1 MALLT
6 PDPSLQGHGRA
17 TGLAPADRDTWR
29 GTIESAVMQGDS
41 KRDGSDTER
50 RTEALA
56 DRFLEEYPRYQ
67 YAFVEFL
74 VAHLTDIARAF
85 DGDLQQPLILAV
97 IGQVR
102 LEARKRADDAGAPMP
117 ASEELSITA
126 SRLADVTGI
135 PRETVRRKLSL
146 LEARGWIAKRP
157 DGAWYLV
164 ADGDGN
170 DAPARRHFAGQDAR
184 TRRQVARLVA
194 ELGQLAGKS
203 PR

>member
-1 MALLT
+1 M
-6 PDPSLQGHGRA
+6 
-17 TGLAPADRDTWR
+17 
-29 GTIESAVMQGDS
+29 MQGDS

-102 LEARKRADDAGAPMP
+102 LEARKRAYDAGAPMP
-117 ASEELSITA
+117 SSEELSITA

-146 LEARGWIAKRP
+146 LEARGWIAKRT

-164 ADGDGN
+164 ADPDGN
-170 DAPARRHFAGQDAR
+170 DAPARRHFEEQDKR
-184 TRRQVARLVA
+184 TRRQVARLVT
-194 ELGQLAGKS
+194 ELSHLALPPG
-203 PR
+203 R

>member
-1 MALLT
+1 LF
-6 PDPSLQGHGRA
+6 SLRPPVQCRGRA
-17 TGLAPADRDTWR
+17 IDLAPADRDTGNATVRSAAMR
-29 GTIESAVMQGDS
+29 GD
-41 KRDGSDTER
+41 KDRDGSDTER

-117 ASEELSITA
+117 SSEELSITA

-164 ADGDGN
+164 ADPDGN
-170 DAPARRHFAGQDAR
+170 DAPARRHFEEQDAR
-184 TRRQVARLVA
+184 TRRQVARLVT
-194 ELGQLAGKS
+194 ELSHLALPPG
-203 PR
+203 R

>member
-1 MALLT
+1 MLAGER
-6 PDPSLQGHGRA
+6 PVRPGRSVA
-17 TGLAPADRDTWR
+17 WR
-29 GTIESAVMQGDS
+29 GATEGAITMGD
-41 KRDGSDTER
+41 RPRHGSDAER
-50 RTEALA
+50 RVAFLA
-56 DRFLEEYPRYQ
+56 ERFAEDYPRYQ

-74 VAHLTDIARAF
+74 TAHLTDIARAF
-85 DGDLQQPLILAV
+85 DGDLQQALILAV

-102 LEARKRADDAGAPMP
+102 LRARKQADGAGETLPRPEDLA
-117 ASEELSITA
+117 ITA

-164 ADGDGN
+164 ADTDGK
-170 DAPARRHFAGQDAR
+170 DAPARRHFAELDVR

-194 ELGQLAGKS
+194 ELGQLADRS